1 MSAPTLPPAAPP
13 GTRPVLVHDG
23 VLTEYSFGDTHPM
36 GPDRVRLAIELADHC
51 GVLDQYDLVA
61 PREPS
66 DDLLRLVHSDEYVQA
81 LHDGQEHPELGIGG
95 EDNPVVPGLPDV
107 ASRIAAATTTAAEL
121 VWTGRARR
129 AVNVSGGLHHAMP
142 AQAAGFCL
150 YNDAAVA
157 IAWLLDQGAQRVAY
171 LDLDAHHGDG
181 VEQAFWNDPRVL
193 TISVHETG
201 LHLFPGTGFAHEIG
215 GPDAFGTAVNVPLP
229 PDACDLQ
236 WLRAMNAVVP
246 PLLGAFRPQI
256 LVTQHGADPHR
267 SDPLTHL
274 PITMD
279 AMSISM
285 RQVGVWAER
294 YAGGRW
300 VAVGGGGYR
309 RDAAAR
315 AWTHL
320 LAEVAGT
327 PVDPTMPTPKD
338 WASRLRDEGC
348 PTMGD
353 PDATIS
359 TSILTTDKIYP
370 DEPDPALVATS
381 RAVFPW
387 WGLQPYH

>member
-1 MSAPTLPPAAPP
+1 MTSPRPAAARE
-13 GTRPVLVHDG
+13 TRPVLVHNG
-23 VLTEYSFGDTHPM
+23 VLTGYSFGPEHPM
-36 GPDRVRLAIELADHC
+36 GPDRVRLAIELAEHC
-51 GVLDQYDLVA
+51 DVLGRYDVV
-61 PREPS
+61 EPMAAS
-66 DDLLRLVHSDEYVQA
+66 DALLHLVHSPDYVRA
-81 LHDGQEHPELGIGG
+81 LQDGREHLELGIGG
-95 EDNPVVPGLPDV
+95 DDNPVVPGLPEV
-107 ASRIAAATTTAAEL
+107 ASRIAAATVTAADL
-121 VWTGRARR
+121 VWSGRARR

-142 AQAAGFCL
+142 SQAAGFCL
-150 YNDAAVA
+150 LNDAAVA
-157 IAWLLDQGAQRVAY
+157 IAWLLEQGAQRVAY

-181 VEQAFWNDPRVL
+181 VERAFWDDPRVL

-215 GPDAFGTAVNVPLP
+215 GPDAYGTAANVPLP

-256 LVTQHGADPHR
+256 LISQHGADPHA

-274 PITMD
+274 QISMD
-279 AMSISM
+279 AMAIAQ
-285 RQVGVWAER
+285 RQVGAWAER

-320 LAEVAGT
+320 LAEVADC
-327 PVDPTMPTPKD
+327 PLDPSLPTPTD
-338 WASRLRDEGC
+338 WQERLRQAGSA
-348 PTMGD
+348 TMGD
-353 PDATIS
+353 PEATIS
-359 TSILTTDKIYP
+359 TSILTADKIYP

-381 RAVFPW
+381 RAVFPY